1 MASQGRAVMRLLAVL
16 LVAVVMYVGVPYLW
30 QRAMVAKVDE
40 ISANQSNFPV
50 GNAVEVN
57 WDASAN
63 LVNAMHSTEINEE
76 EMNRF
81 EQIGAQSAVDQQMR
95 QVQAAQ
101 DQAWAATHP

>member
-1 MASQGRAVMRLLAVL
+1 MRFIAVL
-16 LVAVVMYVGVPYLW
+16 IMGVVMYVAVPMLW
-30 QRAMVAKVDE
+30 QRMMVAKVQE

-57 WDASAN
+57 WEASQN
-63 LVNAMHSTEINEE
+63 LVAGINGPMINQE

-81 EQIGAQSAVDQQMR
+81 EQVGAQSAADQQMR

-101 DQAWAATHP
+101 DQAWAATH